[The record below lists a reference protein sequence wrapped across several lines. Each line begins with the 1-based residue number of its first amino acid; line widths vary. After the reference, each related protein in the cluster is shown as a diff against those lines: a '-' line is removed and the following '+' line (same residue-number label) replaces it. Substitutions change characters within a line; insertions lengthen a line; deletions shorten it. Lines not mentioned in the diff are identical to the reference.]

1 MEANKCICMTV
12 SFFGHLWLLCYV
24 VVYSKGASLLFIATD
39 LQPLSCELWMSYQ
52 AGSKKWQINRKPDC
66 PTRHLLPF
74 TCIFSKPLACG
85 MIVPYSM
92 ISYLGL
98 LGNQTAIKW
107 RTYMSNPQATIFLLD
122 ENMFWHSFKPTKNT
136 QIFTRMIHYN
146 LNKYGSSSMYIQYP
160 IEMLVLLSVSSDPSA
175 LAFVWLVI
183 HKLLFCSMM
192 LHHGWKTSIC
202 WCISRSEMEACAILI
217 LALEDVVLLNIST
230 WHQFCTCQD
239 VMVLDY
245 CPSRLLMLQLGI
257 NFVHQYINTSIHQSI
272 NTEIV

>member
-1 MEANKCICMTV
+1 
-12 SFFGHLWLLCYV
+12 
-24 VVYSKGASLLFIATD
+24 
-39 LQPLSCELWMSYQ
+39 
-52 AGSKKWQINRKPDC
+52 
-66 PTRHLLPF
+66 
-74 TCIFSKPLACG
+74 
-85 MIVPYSM
+85 
-92 ISYLGL
+92 
-98 LGNQTAIKW
+98 
-107 RTYMSNPQATIFLLD
+107 
-122 ENMFWHSFKPTKNT
+122 
-136 QIFTRMIHYN
+136 
-146 LNKYGSSSMYIQYP
+146 MYIQYP

-257 NFVHQYINTSIHQSI
+257 NFVHQYINTSIHQYRNCVVRTSQLRHPCI
-272 NTEIV
+272 PLHTIPGSHTRTCQWFCALLKKCIMGTVGHPY

>member
-1 MEANKCICMTV
+1 
-12 SFFGHLWLLCYV
+12 
-24 VVYSKGASLLFIATD
+24 
-39 LQPLSCELWMSYQ
+39 
-52 AGSKKWQINRKPDC
+52 
-66 PTRHLLPF
+66 
-74 TCIFSKPLACG
+74 
-85 MIVPYSM
+85 
-92 ISYLGL
+92 
-98 LGNQTAIKW
+98 
-107 RTYMSNPQATIFLLD
+107 MSNPQATIFLLD

-217 LALEDVVLLNIST
+217 LALDDVLLLNIST

-239 VMVLDY
+239 VMVL
-245 CPSRLLMLQLGI
+245 LMVSTVLHVSSCFNLASI
-257 NFVHQYINTSIHQSI
+257 LCINTSIHQYRNCVVRTS
-272 NTEIV
+272 